1 MQISYSKAWNML
13 STLEENL
20 GFHSLTGAR
29 EENSRKQPTH
39 GGRERPAGSIREVF
53 GNGRGNLQMKL
64 LQNAGHAMI
73 KTNTVKIS

>member
-20 GFHSLTGAR
+20 GFHLIDERPRRIGEAA
-29 EENSRKQPTH
+29 NSRRKGKTCWIDT
-39 GGRERPAGSIREVF
+39 RSFRKWS
-53 GNGRGNLQMKL
+53 GNLQMKL
-64 LQNAGHAMI
+64 LQNASHAMI